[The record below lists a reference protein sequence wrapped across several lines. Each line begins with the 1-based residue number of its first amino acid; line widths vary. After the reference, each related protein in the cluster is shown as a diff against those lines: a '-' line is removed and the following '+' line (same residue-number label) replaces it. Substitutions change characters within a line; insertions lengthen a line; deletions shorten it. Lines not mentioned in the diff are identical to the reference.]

1 MSLFDTLK
9 NQAAQAAEQVGIHTG
24 SQSQTWSVT
33 FQSLPLSLEQMKA
46 LPEASLTQPQY
57 TAALTVAALCVYP
70 VNQQA
75 AIEMLNYL
83 KGPEPLST
91 YEKQFLAERFRG
103 QEYLPGSYFQ
113 GATPQNDYTPSQPYT
128 VVITQNQ
135 YSTNEYSQGY
145 LTLWLSSGG
154 ADSPR
159 QVRLRTKPSTGQ
171 WFLVEQ
177 MLMVGIRPPV
187 SQDPWA

>member
-9 NQAAQAAEQVGIHTG
+9 NQVAQAAEQVGINTG
-24 SQSQTWSVT
+24 NQTWTVT
-33 FQSLPLSLEQMKA
+33 FPTLPLNLEQMKA

-70 VNQQA
+70 VDQQA

-128 VVITQNQ
+128 VLITQNQ

-177 MLMVGIRPPV
+177 MLMVGIRTPV

>member
-1 MSLFDTLK
+1 M
-9 NQAAQAAEQVGIHTG
+9 
-24 SQSQTWSVT
+24 
-33 FQSLPLSLEQMKA
+33 
-46 LPEASLTQPQY
+46 
-57 TAALTVAALCVYP
+57 
-70 VNQQA
+70 
-75 AIEMLNYL
+75 
-83 KGPEPLST
+83 
-91 YEKQFLAERFRG
+91 
-103 QEYLPGSYFQ
+103 
-113 GATPQNDYTPSQPYT
+113 
-128 VVITQNQ
+128 ITQNQ

-177 MLMVGIRPPV
+177 MLMVGIRTPV

>member
-9 NQAAQAAEQVGIHTG
+9 AQAAGQGAQPQAPATPEN
-24 SQSQTWSVT
+24 QTYTVT
-33 FQSLPLSLEQMKA
+33 FPQLPLNLEQMKA
-46 LPEASLTQPQY
+46 LPQADLTRPEY

-70 VNQQA
+70 VDKDASIQ
-75 AIEMLNYL
+75 MLNYL
-83 KGPEPLST
+83 KGPEPLSN
-91 YEKQFLAERFRG
+91 YELQFLADRFRG

-113 GATPQNDYTPSQPYT
+113 GATPQNDYTPAVPYT
-128 VVITQNQ
+128 LQITQNS
-135 YSTNEYSQGY
+135 YSTNEFSQGY
-145 LTLWLSSGG
+145 LTLWLTSGG

-159 QVRLRTKPSTGQ
+159 QVRLRNKPSTGQ

-177 MLMVGIRPPV
+177 MLMVGIRTPV

>member
-9 NQAAQAAEQVGIHTG
+9 NQAASGTGQAAG
-24 SQSQTWSVT
+24 QSAAGTQTWSVV
-33 FQSLPLSLEQMKA
+33 FRDLPLNLEQMKA
-46 LPEASLTQPQY
+46 LPQADLTQPQN

-70 VNQQA
+70 VNQEA

-91 YEKQFLAERFRG
+91 YEKQFLADRFRG
-103 QEYLPGSYFQ
+103 QEYLPGSYFL
-113 GATPQNDYTPSQPYT
+113 GATPQNDYTPTQPYT
-128 VVITQNQ
+128 VQVTQNQ

-177 MLMVGIRPPV
+177 MLMAGIRTPV